1 MRNRSLLL
9 CVLLVL
15 FGGCADPTGSVERA
29 ESVVGDTKPDA
40 QQETSTPVRRDS
52 DGGLSVP
59 EPVGQQ
65 VVVIINSPSGQS
77 FQLIEDVPSGTSLE
91 KVMSQVNDVQITGS
105 GETAFVHQIGEVE
118 TGLREGWTYEVDGE
132 FANVGIGQ
140 YDLEPPAVVS
150 WSYGQMRS
158 E

>member
-9 CVLLVL
+9 CVLLIW

-29 ESVVGDTKPDA
+29 ESVVGNTKSDA
-40 QQETSTPVRRDS
+40 KQETSPSVNGDS
-52 DGGLSVP
+52 GEGLSVP
-59 EPVGQQ
+59 DPVGQQ

-91 KVMSQVNDVQITGS
+91 NVMLQVSDVQITGS
-105 GETAFVHQIGEVE
+105 GETAFVRQIGEVE
-118 TGLREGWTYEVDGE
+118 TGFREGWTYEVDGE

-140 YDLEPPAVVS
+140 YNLEPPTVVS